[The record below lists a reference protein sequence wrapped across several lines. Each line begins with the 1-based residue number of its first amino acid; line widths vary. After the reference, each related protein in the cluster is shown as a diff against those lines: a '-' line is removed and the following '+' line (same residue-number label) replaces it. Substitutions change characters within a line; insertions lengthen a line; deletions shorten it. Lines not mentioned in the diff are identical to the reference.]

1 MSPVGSLLFRLSLIV
16 ATIALSGVPASAHDL
31 WIEPTTFSPGLG
43 ETVGI
48 QLRVGENLLGDPV
61 PRDTTRINQFIV
73 EDATG
78 RKPVIGRHGDDPA
91 GFVQVAASDLLII
104 GYNSKPSAIELAAD
118 KFNQYL
124 KDEGL
129 ETITAL
135 RAKRNETN
143 AKAREL
149 FSRCVKSLLLS
160 GPASEARGDRPLGFI
175 LELVAERNP
184 YALRADKDL
193 PVLLTYEHR
202 PLANALVVAM
212 NQQNPSEKQAA
223 RTDKDGRVRFRLQ
236 PDGMWLIKAV
246 HMVPAAAGVDA
257 EWESFWASLTFA
269 PQIRNAQGK

>member
-16 ATIALSGVPASAHDL
+16 ATIALNGVPVSAHDL

-61 PRDTTRINQFIV
+61 PRDTTRINQFVV

-91 GFVQVAASDLLII
+91 GFVQVAAPGLLVI

-129 ETITAL
+129 DAITAL
-135 RAKRNETN
+135 RAKHNKTD

-160 GPASEARGDRPLGFI
+160 GPPSEAQGDRPLGFI

-184 YALRADKDL
+184 YTLRADKDL
-193 PVLLTYEHR
+193 PVLLTYKNR

-212 NQQNPSEKQAA
+212 NEQNPSEKQAA

-236 PDGMWLIKAV
+236 PGGMWLIKTV
-246 HMVPAAAGVDA
+246 HMVPAAAGANA

-269 PQIRNAQGK
+269 PQIGNAQGK